1 MTWEDVLALADI
13 TRTYGDVH
21 ALRGVSLRVHRGEF
35 VAVVGPSGSGKSTML
50 NVVGTLDRPSSGTV
64 TIAGQDVGTMSDDA
78 LSALR
83 AQHIGFVFQH
93 FHLQGGAT
101 ATENVADGLL
111 YTGTPRADRLA
122 RAAAALVRVGLRH
135 RVDHRPHQLS
145 GGEKQRVAIAR
156 AIVGEPTVLLADE
169 PTGALDTR
177 AGSAI
182 LGVLREL
189 NDSGTTVLVITHD
202 LELAAALPRQVRMRD
217 GVIED
222 DSCSDA
228 AGTSAAS
235 GAGR

>member
-1 MTWEDVLALADI
+1 MTGEDVLALADV
-13 TRTYGDVH
+13 TRTYGDVQ

-122 RAAAALVRVGLRH
+122 RAAAARSSRC
-135 RVDHRPHQLS
+135 RR
-145 GGEKQRVAIAR
+145 
-156 AIVGEPTVLLADE
+156 
-169 PTGALDTR
+169 
-177 AGSAI
+177 
-182 LGVLREL
+182 GVP
-189 NDSGTTVLVITHD
+189 V
-202 LELAAALPRQVRMRD
+202 
-217 GVIED
+217 
-222 DSCSDA
+222 
-228 AGTSAAS
+228 
-235 GAGR
+235 